1 MALDN
6 LNYPIE
12 ICCCYVVVV
21 AVVGKISRNSL
32 YIWRRSIRTM
42 ENLIWNACNL
52 CSYTHTRRFCSIV
65 ACSDLFFFVLC
76 RHIERLEANVV
87 VVVWFTFCPIVVVV
101 VIVWFGSTRQF
112 NGIQS
117 TNEWNCQNFPRLL
130 AARRIRQTAIAW
142 AENRCECHVFSHC
155 PEKRQKSKLCEL
167 SNCHSTLFSELFFS
181 SFYLAPLLHCLISF
195 YFPFCFDS
203 SSIFNFISN
212 NSWTKK
218 KWSEWNQ
225 IDIVEISFFQ
235 PIEIQFSSCEWQY
248 FDAILMKAFQLYN

>member
-65 ACSDLFFFVLC
+65 ACSDLFFCVLC

-130 AARRIRQTAIAW
+130 ASRRIRQTAIAW

-167 SNCHSTLFSELFFS
+167 SNCHSTLFFLNSFSLLFILR
-181 SFYLAPLLHCLISF
+181 SFFTVWSR
-195 YFPFCFDS
+195 
-203 SSIFNFISN
+203 FISLFA
-212 NSWTKK
+212 SIRRAFSTSFRTIHEQKK
-218 KWSEWNQ
+218 SEANEIKSTSSRSRFSNQ
-225 IDIVEISFFQ
+225 SKFSFHRANDNISMRF
-235 PIEIQFSSCEWQY
+235 
-248 FDAILMKAFQLYN
+248 